1 MMEINLI
8 IALLITVTVAVITF
22 VITKQKISKQLQEQI
37 VKLKAEVESKTNEI
51 DFLKQKQTKFWNVVS
66 HELKSLFYSFY
77 NSIELL
83 NTGYDQL
90 SDGDKRELIQKIGR
104 TYDQTLGIINEL
116 LEWVKANR
124 RTQNSTPEFVNLSHI
139 LNENIAALKNK
150 FEEKELSIEVEAG
163 ENIPV
168 YCDKMMINFVI
179 KSLLSNAIKFS
190 HRKNSVNITCN
201 KIGNKAEIVIAD
213 NGIGIPKENLEKL
226 FSLDE
231 IITTSGTENEK
242 GSGLGLIVC
251 KDFVELNNGKLQVNS
266 EFGKGTK
273 VTVTLQGT
281 EN

>member
-1 MMEINLI
+1 MGINLI
-8 IALLITVTVAVITF
+8 IALFITTVAAVITF
-22 VITKQKISKQLQEQI
+22 IITKQIISMRNTEKID
-37 VKLKAEVESKTNEI
+37 KLENEIKSKTNEI

-90 SDGDKRELIQKIGR
+90 SDEDKRELIKKIGR

-124 RTQNSTPEFVNLSHI
+124 RTQNSTPEFVNLSII
-139 LNENIAALKNK
+139 LNENISAMKNK
-150 FEEKELSIEVEAG
+150 FEEKELIIDLEAG

-190 HRKNSVNITCN
+190 HRKNSVRITCN

-231 IITTSGTENEK
+231 IITTAGTENEK

-251 KDFVELNNGKLQVNS
+251 KDFVEVNNGKLQVNS